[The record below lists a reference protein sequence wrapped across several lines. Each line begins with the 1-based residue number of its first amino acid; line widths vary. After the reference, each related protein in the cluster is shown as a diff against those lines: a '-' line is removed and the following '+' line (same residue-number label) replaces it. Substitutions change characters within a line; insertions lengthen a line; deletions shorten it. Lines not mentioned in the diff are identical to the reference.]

1 MATGRLDDLGP
12 RARKCRKTRRMTFSG
27 DLSQISLGD
36 VFQNLAGNRATGTL
50 HVRWD
55 KGERHV
61 RFTDGQVSGWSPGP
75 GRELPLLDH
84 VMERGYADPERIR
97 ELQGNVKKRRKR
109 PARILRD
116 DKICDPESIDS
127 AFREIV
133 AEGTYEL
140 LTVSA
145 ATFVFHEGDAPPE
158 TFDADL
164 LACEIRLEVGPLLLE
179 GARRA
184 DEYTRIRTVV
194 GTDQDLFVADA
205 QAAERAPDELTAMVA
220 GLLDGRTDV
229 AGVARAV
236 QRSRFEVSCA
246 LLRLVQQGLARPSTG
261 EEIAALAEE
270 ALLGQD
276 RDDAIRLLGQALVRM
291 PREQMLRR
299 RLAETLAAAGK
310 RREAAGELAMLAFQ
324 ATEEERFEDAMA
336 HYERAIALDP
346 ADVMLHQRRCEVL
359 RKAGDKQAL
368 RAALLQWAERLEN
381 LGLADRAA
389 EVLTTNVDSGSLRN
403 DQQLLLR
410 CAELDKLNGNLAGA
424 ARRYVQLVDLYG
436 GNDVNLEIRCL
447 RAALAAQPDDAT
459 IQKRLHDI
467 ESGHAALRQ
476 RRRRMLLSIGSAAA
490 AAITI
495 AIAASEELGASRRLA
510 AILRERPADAVGAA
524 TMPALREIAD
534 DSSLIPSRRL
544 AAQVE
549 AEEAMRM
556 MRSAEALRLELR
568 IDEARAALA
577 AARPSLPEAAQQR
590 AEELDAQLQ
599 SELSLLHALQRVE
612 RRGRDDGEACEMIAR
627 ATDPHLFA
635 FHNDLLPRAKCDA
648 AREAMLRALQTL
660 DDPRCAESVAKTY
673 LQTRD
678 PSVGRM
684 CEGLIDRS
692 ARQDP
697 DRTRDSLGG
706 LIEAA
711 REHSERRERS
721 GRLLEIL
728 TAHAAAPVGGR

>member
-1 MATGRLDDLGP
+1 
-12 RARKCRKTRRMTFSG
+12 MTFSG
-27 DLSQISLGD
+27 DLSQIGLGD
-36 VFQNLAGNRATGTL
+36 VFQNLSGNRATGTL

-61 RFTDGQVSGWSPGP
+61 RFQDGQVSGWAPGP

-84 VMERGYADPERIR
+84 VMERGYADPEKIR
-97 ELQGNVKKRRKR
+97 ELQANAKKRRKR

-133 AEGTYEL
+133 AEGIYEL

-145 ATFVFHEGDAPPE
+145 AQFVFHEGDAPPE
-158 TFDADL
+158 TFDADM
-164 LACEIRLEVGPLLLE
+164 LASDIRLEIGPLLLE

-229 AGVARAV
+229 AGVARAL
-236 QRSRFEVSCA
+236 QRSRFEISCA

-276 RDDAIRLLGQALVRM
+276 RDEAIRLLGQALVRM
-291 PREQMLRR
+291 PREQILRR
-299 RLAETLAAAGK
+299 RLAEALASAGK
-310 RREAAGELAMLAFQ
+310 RREAAGEMAMLAFQ
-324 ATEEERFEDAMA
+324 ATEEERFEDAMS

-359 RKAGDKQAL
+359 KKAGDKPAL

-389 EVLTTNVDSGSLRN
+389 EVLTANVDAGPLRN

-410 CAELDKLNGNLAGA
+410 CAELDKVNGNLAGA
-424 ARRYVQLVDLYG
+424 ARRYVQIVDLYS

-447 RAALAAQPDDAT
+447 RAALAAQPEDAT
-459 IQKRLHDI
+459 LQKRLHDV
-467 ESGHAALRQ
+467 ESGRAALRQ
-476 RRRRMLLSIGSAAA
+476 KRRRLTLSIGGAAA

-495 AIAASEELGASRRLA
+495 AFAASEELSASRRLA

-524 TMPALREIAD
+524 TMPAIREIAD
-534 DSSLIPSRRL
+534 EDSLIPSRRL

-556 MRSAEALRLELR
+556 LRSAESLRLEAR

-590 AEELDAQLQ
+590 AEDFDAQLQ
-599 SELSLLHALQRVE
+599 SELPLFRALQRVE
-612 RRGRDDGEACEMIAR
+612 RRGRDDFEACETIAR

-635 FHNDLLPRAKCDA
+635 FHDDLLPRARCDA
-648 AREAMLRALQTL
+648 AREMILRALQAF
-660 DDPRCAESVAKTY
+660 DDPRCAESVATAY

-684 CEGLIDRS
+684 CEGLVDR
-692 ARQDP
+692 AAKKDP
-697 DRTRDSLGG
+697 ERTRDALAV
-706 LIEAA
+706 LIESA

-721 GRLLEIL
+721 VRLLEIL
-728 TAHAAAPVGGR
+728 TAHAAAPMSGR